1 MKEVTVTLKFHV
13 DETTQEGQKL
23 IEKVTSAT
31 IEDYKKADDP
41 YSTAQEYHYEI
52 KDI

>member
-1 MKEVTVTLKFHV
+1 MKEVTVTLKFRV
-13 DETTQEGQKL
+13 DETTKEGQEI
-23 IEKVTSAT
+23 IEEVTSAT
-31 IEDYKKADDP
+31 IEDFKKDDEP

>member
-1 MKEVTVTLKFHV
+1 MKEITVTLKFHV
-13 DETTQEGQKL
+13 DETTEEGQEL
-23 IEKVTSAT
+23 IEEVTSAT
-31 IEDYKKADDP
+31 IEEFKEDDEP